1 MLSEEI
7 REVEAYADDLLKRYF
22 EKSDIEY
29 LISSFAPDII
39 WTGGGEK
46 MIAEG
51 ADEVAAFFRAGKEA
65 TIPCKMYDEKYSTR
79 KLAEGIYVCQGD
91 SWLLSEKDTE
101 MYLHLHQRCTFVF
114 RRTGERLEAVHI
126 HNSLPLD
133 DINDNELFPVE
144 ASREAYQKLEKV
156 LEQRDNQ
163 IELMLSQLPG
173 GMLICGLDEEFT
185 AIWIHESLSRLLGY
199 DSVEDFMN
207 STKRHM
213 SAMIA
218 PEDLDLVHREL
229 TQALSQGDTYYV
241 EYRIIRKDGSIC
253 WVADY
258 GKRVTDST
266 GDKTHINCFI
276 SDISTRKAQELEMEQ
291 INREARQQAKFLSQL
306 YETVPCGILQFT
318 TDESHQ
324 IVTINPM
331 GWQFYGFGSEEEYR
345 REIKNP
351 FQVMS
356 DEENQRIHDMV
367 DSLELDGEPCTY
379 TRKAL
384 RRDGR
389 EIWLN
394 TVVQRLH
401 NVDGKEVYQAVFN
414 DITEVKMLQKAQE
427 EARVIENKS
436 LRAAICTSY
445 QLIVSVNLSRDL
457 FYCFVEEQDVSAVGA
472 RQGSYTE
479 MIQTLLKN
487 TAPLENS
494 EYRELLS
501 RETIIQRFQAGRRE
515 VYAEIQQAAG
525 AEKEHWVSLQLIE
538 VDNPVGS
545 DVIAIMLVKNLDD
558 IRAEKARQEQ
568 LMRDALTAAR
578 SANRAKSDFLSR
590 MSHDIRTPMNAI
602 IGMSTIGQLKLQD
615 VARVRD
621 CFQKIDTS
629 SRYLLS
635 LINDILDMSK
645 IETGKLELTKE
656 QFDLT
661 EMVNDINMIIF
672 PQSLEKNLLYEI
684 HHSEPLERYYR
695 GDVLRVKQILL
706 NLLANSLKFTQE
718 GGCLVLAIREQ
729 SQVNGYAFLEFTVSD
744 TGIGMSEEFL
754 ERIFQPFE
762 QESAGMARNKV
773 GSGLGLAIVYNL
785 VQMMNGTIAVQ
796 SRQGEGTTFTVN
808 IPLELVCVDEERER
822 RRKEEE
828 LLCGAEVLVVD
839 DDPLVGVQTTQ
850 ILGEIG
856 AHTTWADSGRKAVE
870 LVQAGLDSGKNYD
883 VAMIDWRMPDMD
895 GLETT
900 RRIRRLVGQE
910 TTIIII
916 SAYDWSSIEEEARA
930 AGASSFISKPLF
942 RSNIY
947 EALAGVGMSTEVESG
962 ENTEC
967 MYAENEAKSSPTGRT
982 VLLVEDNDL
991 NLEIA
996 RSLLEMNGYTVE
1008 SAVNGREAV
1017 ELFADR
1023 PEHYYYA
1030 ILMDIRMPEM
1040 DGMEAT
1046 SRIRGMKRRDSRAVP
1061 IIAMSANAFVEDK
1074 TAAFEAGVSDYLVKP
1089 LDVHMLLQK
1098 LETCK
1103 EIK

>member
-7 REVEAYADDLLKRYF
+7 QEVEAYADDLLKRYF

-79 KLAEGIYVCQGD
+79 KLAEGVYVCQGD
-91 SWLLSEKDTE
+91 SWLLSEKDTG

-173 GMLICGLDEEFT
+173 GMIICSLDADFT
-185 AIWIHESLSRLLGY
+185 TVWIHDSLCKMLGY
-199 DSVEDFMN
+199 ESVEDYVAATHN
-207 STKRHM
+207 HTS
-213 SAMIA
+213 MIVL
-218 PEDLDLVHREL
+218 PEDLVPMR
-229 TQALSQGDTYYV
+229 QAMRSALSAGDTYYL
-241 EYRIIRKDGSIC
+241 EYRMVRKDGSIC

-258 GKRVTDST
+258 GKQVQDAST
-266 GDKTHINCFI
+266 GKMQINCFI
-276 SDISTRKAQELEMEQ
+276 SDISSRKAQELETEQ
-291 INREARQQAKFLSQL
+291 ANQETRQQAKFLSRL
-306 YETVPCGILQFT
+306 YDTVPCGILQFT
-318 TDESHQ
+318 TDPSHQ
-324 IVTINPM
+324 IVSINPM
-331 GWQFYGFGSEEEYR
+331 GWQFYGFTSEEEYR
-345 REIKNP
+345 AAVQNP
-351 FQVMS
+351 FQLVL
-356 DEENQRIHDMV
+356 EE
-367 DSLELDGEPCTY
+367 DSKQIYAFVERLVLDGEPCTY
-379 TRKAL
+379 TRKAR
-384 RRDGR
+384 RRDGTQA
-389 EIWLN
+389 WLN
-394 TVVQRLH
+394 VTMQRLF
-401 NVDGKEVYQAVFN
+401 NADGKEVYQAVFN
-414 DITEVKMLQKAQE
+414 DVTEMKALQAAQE
-427 EARVIENKS
+427 EERLIENKS

-445 QLIVSVNLSRDL
+445 QLIMNINLSRNI
-457 FYCFVEEQDVSAVGA
+457 FYCFVEEQDVSAIGA
-472 RQGSYTE
+472 RRGSYTE
-479 MIQTLLKN
+479 MMRRLLPDVDS
-487 TAPLENS
+487 AYRG
-494 EYRELLS
+494 EYEELFS
-501 RETIIQRFQAGRRE
+501 RENILRRFADGKKE
-515 VYAEIQQAAG
+515 IYAEFQQTG
-525 AEKEHWVSLQLIE
+525 ADKNEHWISVQLIE

-558 IRAEKARQEQ
+558 MRAEKARQEH
-568 LMRDALTAAR
+568 LLRDALTAAK
-578 SANRAKSDFLSR
+578 SANQAKSDFLSR

-602 IGMSTIGQLKLQD
+602 IGMTTIGQLKLQD

-621 CFQKIDTS
+621 CFQKIDAS

-661 EMVNDINMIIF
+661 EMVNDVNMIIF
-672 PQSLEKNLLYEI
+672 PQSLERKLLYEI

-695 GDVLRVKQILL
+695 GDVLRLKQILL
-706 NLLANSLKFTQE
+706 NLLANSLKFTPE
-718 GGCLVLAIREQ
+718 GGSIVLGIREQ
-729 SQVNGYAFLEFTVSD
+729 NQVNGYAFLEFTVSD
-744 TGIGMSEEFL
+744 TGIGMSEGFL

-762 QESAGMARNKV
+762 QEAAGMARNKV

-785 VQMMNGTIAVQ
+785 VQMMNGTIIVE

-808 IPLELVCVDEERER
+808 IPLELVRVDEERER
-822 RRKEEE
+822 RRKEKE
-828 LLCGAEVLVVD
+828 LLCGAKVLVVD

-856 AHTTWADSGRKAVE
+856 AHTTWADSGRMAVE
-870 LVQAGLDSGKNYD
+870 LVQAGLDAGKNYN

-900 RRIRRLVGQE
+900 RRIRRLVGPE

-947 EALAGVGMSTEVESG
+947 EALASAGMSTEMEPG
-962 ENTEC
+962 EN
-967 MYAENEAKSSPTGRT
+967 MENICAGNEEKSGRAGRT

-996 RSLLEMNGYTVE
+996 RSLLEMNGYAVE
-1008 SAVNGREAV
+1008 AAVNGREAV
-1017 ELFADR
+1017 ALFAES
-1023 PEHYYYA
+1023 PENHYYA

-1046 SRIRGMKRRDSRAVP
+1046 RRIRSMNRRDSGMIP

-1089 LDVHMLLQK
+1089 LDVHVLFQK
-1098 LETCK
+1098 LDEL
-1103 EIK
+1103 